1 MPILRCNLSH
11 PLAISSGK
19 TYKVSVTFN
28 ESGCYSN
35 NEQMCEVYQ
44 GHDIS
49 LRNTAT
55 SKKLKL
61 VKALHYS
68 LF

>member
-1 MPILRCNLSH
+1 MFRCNMSE
-11 PLAISSGK
+11 PLMISSGK
-19 TYKVSVTFN
+19 TYKISVTFN
-28 ESGCYSN
+28 ECGCYSS

-49 LRNTAT
+49 LRNTTA